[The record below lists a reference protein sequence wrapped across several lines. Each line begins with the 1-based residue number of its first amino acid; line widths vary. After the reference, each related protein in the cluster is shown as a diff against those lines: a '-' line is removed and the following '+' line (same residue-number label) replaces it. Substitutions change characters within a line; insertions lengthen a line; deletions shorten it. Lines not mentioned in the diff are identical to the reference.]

1 MAADTR
7 MSSVDHRE
15 EGGDVGSSLSSSS
28 PPPPPSGSS
37 NINSSQ
43 RHRPTGHNNNIHMR
57 HRGQNS
63 SSSAPSSS
71 STRQTTSSSSSANTG
86 LHFTNIKRIN
96 VINNFGMDTR
106 DKRNQNNNNNNA
118 GWNWNI
124 LRIILV
130 AVIMGWLGV
139 LALVM
144 KQSPPSSTTSSTTA
158 SSGSSSASSQSNA
171 AITADVALQ
180 QWKILT
186 ANSSSTT
193 TTMGLRRMASAVAP
207 AGNLQ
212 RQQLHNDNNFTS
224 PRTSADSSIDSTTND
239 VVADIQAKFHIPK
252 EPPASIYELS
262 LFGNKSPYDFQR
274 YTPHAPS
281 CSDPLSPESVSF
293 TLVSQLSNDRLWMV
307 PYHCQR
313 WGNNYPMS
321 IAVFTDRTVEHVKS
335 ELVANGCSE
344 ELLTVQ
350 TVKRTKYDPKGTE
363 YPVNLMR
370 NLAFSKVKTSHIV
383 YADVDFWPATDLHSI
398 LSTPSVKERLASDYK
413 LATVIP
419 VFQMNR
425 RCRQYWDCRDNN
437 IPKMPKN
444 KDEMI
449 ETIMIR
455 KGSSFDPTNKGGHGS
470 TMYKKWLTQET
481 GTFAD
486 LPCINSNRYE
496 PYLTVRYCS
505 ELPPFQEGFTGYGK
519 NKMTV
524 SVP

>member
-1 MAADTR
+1 ME
-7 MSSVDHRE
+7 SVDLDQPHRE
-15 EGGDVGSSLSSSS
+15 DGGIGPSS
-28 PPPPPSGSS
+28 PS
-37 NINSSQ
+37 SSQ
-43 RHRPTGHNNNIHMR
+43 RQHRSSAAAGHMR
-57 HRGQNS
+57 HRGQ
-63 SSSAPSSS
+63 S
-71 STRQTTSSSSSANTG
+71 STTSSTSSSSQRRSPVG
-86 LHFTNIKRIN
+86 MHFTNIKRIN
-96 VINNFGMDTR
+96 VINNFGFDASTR
-106 DKRNQNNNNNNA
+106 DRRSNIN
-118 GWNWNI
+118 GWNL
-124 LRIILV
+124 LRIVLI
-130 AVIMGWLGV
+130 AIMVGWLGV
-139 LALVM
+139 LVLVV
-144 KQSPPSSTTSSTTA
+144 KRSPPSSSTNTHA
-158 SSGSSSASSQSNA
+158 NSAA
-171 AITADVALQ
+171 AEVALQ
-180 QWKILT
+180 QWKELT
-186 ANSSSTT
+186 ANSTS
-193 TTMGLRRMASAVAP
+193 GLRMAAVMDKVKHHA
-207 AGNLQ
+207 
-212 RQQLHNDNNFTS
+212 NFT
-224 PRTSADSSIDSTTND
+224 TDENDATNLAEFQD
-239 VVADIQAKFHIPK
+239 KFHIPK
-252 EPPASIYELS
+252 EPRASIFELS

-281 CSDPLSPESVSF
+281 CSEPLSPESVSF

-321 IAVFTDRTVEHVKS
+321 IAVLTDRTVEHVKS
-335 ELVANGCSE
+335 ELVAGGCSE

-383 YADVDFWPATDLHSI
+383 YADIDFWPATDLHSI
-398 LSTPSVKERLASDYK
+398 LSNDTVKERLASDTK

-449 ETIMIR
+449 ELIMIR

-481 GTFAD
+481 GTFVD
-486 LPCINSNRYE
+486 LPCIQSNRYE

-524 SVP
+524 SRRCTSCNHSYSSSVRRFS